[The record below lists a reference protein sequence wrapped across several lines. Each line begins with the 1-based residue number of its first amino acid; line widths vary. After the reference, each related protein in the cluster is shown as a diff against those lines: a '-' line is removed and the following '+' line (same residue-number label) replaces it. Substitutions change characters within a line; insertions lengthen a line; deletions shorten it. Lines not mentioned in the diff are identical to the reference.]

1 MKKVFPLLKIV
12 TILFL
17 LVSCSNKSDNEELPS
32 QERVEFS
39 NNEQNFRIIPLYE
52 EVLNY
57 TKEMKGAKSPDN
69 KQVYIDSVI
78 KPFQDIVSEEEIHM
92 SNGYFSYFSPTNQ
105 IEKLEENTIKLLK
118 NQELINSLIK
128 ESLLKSSQ
136 ELGGTD
142 KTIFIMPIS
151 PEDVFPIQNMEGV
164 SGVALDE
171 NAVLINIDPSF
182 SEEELKYVVAHE
194 YHHTIRRENNEL
206 RKTLID
212 SFITEGGADVFAR
225 SIYPDKTP
233 PWIQEPLTEESKAII
248 LEGLKENLNTVDSAT
263 YTDFR
268 MGNRVKEIPIWST
281 YRMGYL
287 IVESYVDNHPDASL
301 KEWTQ
306 LEAEAI
312 LKGSDYAFT
321 E

>member
-1 MKKVFPLLKIV
+1 VKKVFPLLKIV

-136 ELGGTD
+136 SLGGTD
-142 KTIFIMPIS
+142 KTIFIMSIS

-171 NAVLINIDPSF
+171 NAVLINIDPTF

-194 YHHTIRRENNEL
+194 YHHTIRRENKEL

-248 LEGLKENLNTVDSAT
+248 LEGLKENLNTVDNAI

-268 MGNRVKEIPIWST
+268 MGNRVKEIPLWST

-287 IVESYVDNHPDASL
+287 IVKSYVDNHPDVSL
-301 KEWTQ
+301 NEWTQ
-306 LEAEAI
+306 LDAEVI
-312 LKGSDYAFT
+312 LQGSDYAFT

>member
-32 QERVEFS
+32 QVRVEFS

-136 ELGGTD
+136 SLGGTD

-171 NAVLINIDPSF
+171 NAVLINIDPTF

-194 YHHTIRRENNEL
+194 YHHTIRRENKEL

-248 LEGLKENLNTVDSAT
+248 LEGLKENLNTVDNSI

-268 MGNRVKEIPIWST
+268 MGNRVKEIPLWST
-281 YRMGYL
+281 YRMGNL
-287 IVESYVDNHPDASL
+287 IVKSYVDNHPDVSL
-301 KEWTQ
+301 KEWAQ
-306 LEAEAI
+306 LDAEVI